1 MPGKPLLRPDID
13 LLLSD
18 IDQALESKIE
28 TLMIGGGAMAL
39 RGQKTATKDIDLVFT
54 EAGRR
59 ESFIAGIAGL
69 GFRSLL
75 APGEAYRKMGARIY
89 RDAAGRWLDLFG
101 ERICNMF
108 LVHEGVLARATEH
121 LSGRR
126 LRVLLMSPE
135 DIFLSKSVTE
145 RDGDLQDM
153 RILYDSGLD
162 VNRIFGEVAF
172 QAARTD
178 KIWESFLA
186 VRLGEFEEK
195 FDMTVPFKAR
205 FEEIAVRKMEERNR
219 KEG

>member
-1 MPGKPLLRPDID
+1 MPGKPLLRPDIE

-18 IDQALESKIE
+18 IDQALESKVE

-39 RGQKTATKDIDLVFT
+39 RGQKRATKDVDLVIVDNVQ
-54 EAGRR
+54 RR
-59 ESFIAGIAGL
+59 AFIDAIRKL
-69 GFRSLL
+69 GFEPLL
-75 APGEAYRKMGARIY
+75 SPGETYRKMGARILMD
-89 RDAAGRWLDLFG
+89 REGRWLDIFD

-121 LSGRR
+121 LFGRR

-153 RILYDSGLD
+153 RVLYDSGLD
-162 VNRIFGEVAF
+162 ENRIFDEVAF

-205 FEEIAVRKMEERNR
+205 FEELAVRKMEELNR